1 MIEPALRRTFAQTIH
16 FGQTAGAYQDLR
28 RQHPLVPAKVI
39 HRYIKDD
46 HGLPMAQFYCETE
59 VGHQWRYSGSAYDG
73 DDDSFG
79 GEGRCY
85 CCLCGADGDA

>member
-16 FGQTAGAYQDLR
+16 FGQTAGSYSELR
-28 RQHPLVPAKVI
+28 SKYPLVPAKVI
-39 HRYIKDD
+39 HRYIKNDF
-46 HGLPMAQFYCETE
+46 GLPMEQFICETE
-59 VGHQWRYSGSAYDG
+59 VGHHWQNTGSSYCG

-85 CCLCGADGDA
+85 CCRCGADGDA